1 MRILNIDNVRLE
13 TRAGIERTK
22 TLEIE
27 HINELIKNAARRGE
41 WSCDVC
47 NLFPETIT
55 GLKAAGY
62 HVQKT
67 GYGYT
72 IRWS

>member
-1 MRILNIDNVRLE
+1 MRVLNIDNVRCE
-13 TRAGIERTK
+13 TRAGIERNK
-22 TLEIE
+22 TFEIE
-27 HINELIKNAARRGE
+27 HINELIASAARNGE
-41 WSCDVC
+41 WECDVYD
-47 NLFPETIT
+47 LFPETIT